1 MEENEQDK
9 SNPKASNQIAR
20 KNSGDK
26 EYIHYLSSQ
35 QRQERS
41 LNVPVHT
48 QENQSQLSQ
57 ENRQV
62 EMYNINTENVQQ
74 IFSYEKQH
82 IMIGLDN
89 IDFKVNNDHNKLNE
103 RREIK
108 MKKITINN
116 MDPDNHQKVVHSIQK
131 NNRSEAT
138 SQQPPVRDKLKLK
151 IDQISPKAQ

>member
-1 MEENEQDK
+1 
-9 SNPKASNQIAR
+9 
-20 KNSGDK
+20 
-26 EYIHYLSSQ
+26 
-35 QRQERS
+35 
-41 LNVPVHT
+41 
-48 QENQSQLSQ
+48 
-57 ENRQV
+57 
-62 EMYNINTENVQQ
+62 MYNINTENVKQ

-151 IDQISPKAQ
+151 IDQISPKA